1 MKILVTGG
9 AGFIGTN
16 LVHRLLTDGH
26 RVHVWDNLST
36 GSIENVKLFSNH
48 RKFSWQPLDVTDP
61 IPVDAVPRG
70 TRQIYN
76 LASPASP
83 KAYSAKP
90 LDTLLAST
98 VGMKAVLDVAKACDA
113 KVLQASTSE
122 VYGDPLEHPQR
133 ESYWGNVN
141 PRGPRA
147 CYDEGKRVAE
157 TLCKLYQDEGQ
168 EVRIARLF
176 NTYGPLM
183 QPDDGRVVSNF
194 IVQAIRGEPLTI
206 YGSGLQTRSLCYV
219 SDTVNALI
227 KLMATVDENRPV
239 NIGNPREINILDLA
253 ATIKRLARSHSEIE
267 FRDLPQD
274 DPIRRQ
280 PNITHAV
287 MALDW
292 QPIVSLTEG
301 LTNTIRYF
309 SDLILPLS
317 KAAE

>member
-76 LASPASP
+76 L
-83 KAYSAKP
+83 
-90 LDTLLAST
+90 
-98 VGMKAVLDVAKACDA
+98 
-113 KVLQASTSE
+113 LQASTSE